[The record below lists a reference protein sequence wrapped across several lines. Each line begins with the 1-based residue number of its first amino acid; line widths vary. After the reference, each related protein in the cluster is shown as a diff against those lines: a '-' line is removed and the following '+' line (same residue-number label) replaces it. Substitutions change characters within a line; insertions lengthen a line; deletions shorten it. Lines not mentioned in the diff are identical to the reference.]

1 MNHDLQYQNGI
12 DFHLDWGAS
21 HFLSKNLQIG
31 MAGYYFQQLTGDSGP
46 GATLGD
52 FKGRV
57 LGFGPQVGFLFPV
70 GKEHQGYLNLKAYRD
85 FAAEN
90 RPEGYTAWVTLA
102 ISPAAPEAS
111 PKPALIRK
119 SRYGGG
125 SPRAGSHEVA

>member
-46 GATLGD
+46 GAKLGD

-70 GKEHQGYLNLKAYRD
+70 GKEHAVTPQPEGLPRLCRRKPPGGLHGLGYACD
-85 FAAEN
+85 FACRPRGIAEAGAD
-90 RPEGYTAWVTLA
+90 PQ
-102 ISPAAPEAS
+102 I
-111 PKPALIRK
+111 ALWRGQ
-119 SRYGGG
+119 SARRL
-125 SPRAGSHEVA
+125 P